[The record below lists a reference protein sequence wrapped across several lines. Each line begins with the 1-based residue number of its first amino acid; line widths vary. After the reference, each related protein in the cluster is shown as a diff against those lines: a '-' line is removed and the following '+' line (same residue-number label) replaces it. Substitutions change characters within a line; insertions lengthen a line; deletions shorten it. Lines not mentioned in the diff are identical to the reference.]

1 MTDDIMKKRGG
12 ISPDRLKLHAEME
25 PFKTIG
31 EDGKPHWDV
40 NTAKEKSEYV
50 REFYDQFIKTYCQED
65 WWPST
70 CSFRFLSLLYHL
82 DEQIQK
88 GYLRMLDSENRI
100 VDYARIKDELGNIEN
115 FNQVCDEIRD
125 LIEKGE
131 DFKNHSRR
139 LQMRY
144 HLYPHKKE
152 RHPENWITIKEV
164 WDWIAE
170 NYKRLSPRELE
181 ALRNCESLRPWSE
194 DEKRLCKEAQAKNR
208 AQEKI
213 RRAAISA

>member
-12 ISPDRLKLHAEME
+12 ISPDRLKLHVEME
-25 PFKTIG
+25 AFKTIG

-50 REFYDQFIKTYCQED
+50 REFYDQFIEKYCQLEG
-65 WWPST
+65 
-70 CSFRFLSLLYHL
+70 SFRFLSLLCHL
-82 DEQIQK
+82 DKQIQK

-115 FNQVCDEIRD
+115 FNQVCDEIRSR
-125 LIEKGE
+125 IEKGE

-152 RHPENWITIKEV
+152 KHPENWITIKEV

-170 NYKRLSPRELE
+170 DTKELSPGELE

-194 DEKRLCKEAQAKNR
+194 DEKRLCKMAQAKNGL
-208 AQEKI
+208 QEKVQ
-213 RRAAISA
+213 RAAISA